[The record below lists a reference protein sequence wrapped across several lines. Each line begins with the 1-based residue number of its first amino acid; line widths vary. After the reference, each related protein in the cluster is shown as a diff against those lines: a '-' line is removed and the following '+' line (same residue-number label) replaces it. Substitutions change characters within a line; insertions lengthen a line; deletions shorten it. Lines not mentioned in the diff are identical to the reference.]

1 MPLQIDAWFSFNRKT
16 GQMSQYDV
24 TFRRWAWFWQEAI
37 PHLVP
42 DIEKENDV
50 EAGSMPVDGK
60 PF

>member
-1 MPLQIDAWFSFNRKT
+1 
-16 GQMSQYDV
+16 MSQYDV